1 MANNLAWARDSR
13 LCLALCAH
21 RDAHTCSRVGI
32 TGCRHRQFPGLL
44 GGCERVVYVD
54 RPTLVAPTVAPSLL
68 HCMPEPAPLPAGARQ
83 RDVAP
88 YVLDA
93 LAAGQDCRRK
103 LGTVR
108 AQLDTPAPA
117 PAEPAAAAP
126 PEATP

>member
-1 MANNLAWARDSR
+1 MTRERKIRCAVSIAALGLLIALAP
-13 LCLALCAH
+13 
-21 RDAHTCSRVGI
+21 
-32 TGCRHRQFPGLL
+32 FL

-68 HCMPEPAPLPAGARQ
+68 HCMPEPAPLPERARQ

-88 YVLDA
+88 YVLDV

-108 AQLDTPAPA
+108 MQLATPA
-117 PAEPAAAAP
+117 PAAAAP
-126 PEATP
+126 PEPTP